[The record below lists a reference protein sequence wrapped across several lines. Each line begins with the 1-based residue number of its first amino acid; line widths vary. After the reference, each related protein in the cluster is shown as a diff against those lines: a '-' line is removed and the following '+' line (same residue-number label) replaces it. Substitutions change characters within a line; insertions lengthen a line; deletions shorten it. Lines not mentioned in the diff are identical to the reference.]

1 MDDFRLQIRGSQDD
15 YAYNQGFG
23 VLIFNNDFP
32 EFTYDTI
39 GFLEKNRDLL
49 HFDSIQL
56 LSSCKCKLPQIF
68 APNMCSQPE
77 KPVAG
82 SLNKSGGVDSQKLS
96 AMSKFKELRQQD
108 RTLLSHYCIKRRS
121 LSLDIKWVNVFNS
134 SWNGIMNFKER
145 LVNKDHFIA
154 IKLAISLRKAGIRK
168 TGLWIPIVVICGLH
182 ILI

>member
-32 EFTYDTI
+32 E
-39 GFLEKNRDLL
+39 
-49 HFDSIQL
+49 
-56 LSSCKCKLPQIF
+56 
-68 APNMCSQPE
+68 PE

-154 IKLAISLRKAGIRK
+154 IKLAISLSSRSRKAGIRK